1 MVDII
6 HVSSRGQVVIP
17 EQVRKRLKIK
27 TGSKLFL
34 IEKDNTLV
42 LKKEEE
48 IAKHLEE
55 SEQKEVAGWLVLAE
69 QALKEVWGN
78 PKDEEVWKRYL

>member
-6 HVSSRGQVVIP
+6 HVSSRGQIVIP

-34 IEKDNTLV
+34 IEKDDSLV

-48 IAKHLEE
+48 ITKHLDENR
-55 SEQKEVAGWLVLAE
+55 QKEVVGWLVLAE
-69 QALKEVWGN
+69 QALKNVWDN